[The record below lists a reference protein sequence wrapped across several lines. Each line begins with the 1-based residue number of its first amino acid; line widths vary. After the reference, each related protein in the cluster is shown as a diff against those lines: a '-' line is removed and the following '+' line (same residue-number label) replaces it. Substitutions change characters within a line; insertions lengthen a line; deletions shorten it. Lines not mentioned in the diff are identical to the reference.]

1 MSTAVI
7 TGATAGLG
15 LEFVRCVEEFF
26 PEVDR
31 VWLVARSEDKLHEAS
46 ALLRRCSVRLLPL
59 DLCSPDALT
68 EFGKALEEEA
78 PSLSLLVNNAGCGVL
93 GNVGEGDWTAHTR
106 MIDLNLRALTAV
118 TALSV
123 PYLARGGHIVNMS
136 SIASFCPNPRMTVYS
151 AGKSYVSAFSRGLG
165 AELKDKGVSVTAVC
179 SGPMDTPFLE
189 TAGIKG
195 NSKTF
200 DTLPYCDPVKV
211 ARGAYAAAKKGRA
224 VYTPRGFYKLY
235 RVLAKVLPQRLMIH
249 FTKT

>member
-1 MSTAVI
+1 MGTALI

-15 LEFVRCVEEFF
+15 LEFVRTLEECF
-26 PEVDR
+26 PDVDR
-31 VWLVARSEDKLHEAS
+31 VWLIARGEDKLLQAAS
-46 ALLRRCSVRLLPL
+46 LLRRCSVRILPL
-59 DLCSPDALT
+59 DLCRMEDLTRLERAL
-68 EFGKALEEEA
+68 KEEA

-106 MIDLNLRALTAV
+106 MVDLNLRALTAV

-123 PYLARGGHIVNMS
+123 PYLVRGGHIINLS

-165 AELKDKGVSVTAVC
+165 VELKDRGVSVTAVC
-179 SGPMDTPFLE
+179 PGPMDTPFLAS
-189 TAGIKG
+189 AGIKG
-195 NSKTF
+195 NSQTF
-200 DTLPYCDPVKV
+200 DTLPYCDPAKV

-235 RVLAKVLPQRLMIH
+235 RVLAKLLPQRLMIH